1 MYFRKK
7 ALEELPQEATAIWTC
22 TKEGCTGWMRDN
34 FAFETVPTCWQCNSP
49 MTRSMKMLPMLVN
62 KNSDMKAMKKGIT
75 IK

>member
-7 ALEELPQEATAIWTC
+7 APEELPKEETAIWAC

-34 FAFETVPTCWQCNSP
+34 FTFETVPTCWQCNSP
-49 MTRSMKMLPMLVN
+49 MTRSMKMLPMLAN
-62 KNSDMKAMKKGIT
+62 KKSDKKAMKTGSA